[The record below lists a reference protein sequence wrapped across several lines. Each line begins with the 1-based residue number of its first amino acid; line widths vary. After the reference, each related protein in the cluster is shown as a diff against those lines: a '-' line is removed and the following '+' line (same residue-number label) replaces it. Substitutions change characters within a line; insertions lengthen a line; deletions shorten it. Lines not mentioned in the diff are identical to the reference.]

1 MRIPSTF
8 VFGIKE
14 VGNRLPE
21 AFNLI
26 ITHLPT
32 YRNYIVARR
41 QVLDILNKPIIV
53 DVQPNIMFLRVDDPD
68 NAVESFRRTLVDKD
82 TPILRVIPVDKVI
95 EPYVEEVSEW
105 VKRIFYEKCSDKNSF
120 AIRMDGHLYSR
131 DPEKDKGWLPRDE
144 AIKIIASEINNPVN
158 LSDPQC
164 LIYIKIVQLYGY
176 TELASLTIG
185 PPSRILSIAKMK
197 GY

>member
-1 MRIPSTF
+1 M
-8 VFGIKE
+8 
-14 VGNRLPE
+14 PE

-68 NAVESFRRTLVDKD
+68 KAVEAFKRVLAEKD
-82 TPILRVIPVDKVI
+82 TPILRVIPVDKVA
-95 EPYVEEVSEW
+95 EPYVEEVADN
-105 VKRIFYEKCSDKNSF
+105 VRRLFYERCGEESSF
-120 AIRMDGHLYSR
+120 AIKMDGHLYSR
-131 DPEKDKGWLPRDE
+131 DPEKGKGWIPRED
-144 AIKIIASEINNPVN
+144 AIKSIAALIDNPVN

-164 LIYIKIVQLYGY
+164 LVYIKIVQLYGY
-176 TELASLTIG
+176 TELAAITVG
-185 PPSRILSIAKMK
+185 APSRILSIPKMK